1 MLPSS
6 TGSDMGF
13 IAEKDGF
20 GCSLN
25 YGSMK
30 AYDYNC
36 ITVFGVKLYQLML
49 IGNLKSPESFQ

>member
-1 MLPSS
+1 
-6 TGSDMGF
+6 MGF
-13 IAEKDGF
+13 ISEKDGF